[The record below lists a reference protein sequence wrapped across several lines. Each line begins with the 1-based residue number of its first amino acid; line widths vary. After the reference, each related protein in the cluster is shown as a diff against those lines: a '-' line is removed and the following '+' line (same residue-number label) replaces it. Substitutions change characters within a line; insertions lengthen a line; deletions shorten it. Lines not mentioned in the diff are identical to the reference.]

1 MGTKYYSSF
10 ALRAEIGYHYP
21 RDHWAAIGKLSVR
34 DLGSL
39 SLGDKNTTGFL
50 AQGAGFQRPEH
61 EGEGHV

>member
-1 MGTKYYSSF
+1 MGTKYYSLF
-10 ALRAEIGYHYP
+10 ALRAEIGYRYP

-50 AQGAGFQRPEH
+50 AQGAGFQRLEH
-61 EGEGHV
+61 EGEGHG